1 MKETSQLKL
10 GKSVIG
16 NPVPAFVN
24 VRLYNKMQ
32 NKFQKVM
39 CDKRMYSI
47 FKGFII
53 CGIKMLYD
61 ISTAKD
67 FNC

>member
-1 MKETSQLKL
+1 
-10 GKSVIG
+10 
-16 NPVPAFVN
+16 
-24 VRLYNKMQ
+24 
-32 NKFQKVM
+32 M
-39 CDKRMYSI
+39 CEKRMYSI

-67 FNC
+67 FNCQKYVFFKNE

>member
-1 MKETSQLKL
+1 MKKMKETSQLKL

-32 NKFQKVM
+32 NFRK
-39 CDKRMYSI
+39 
-47 FKGFII
+47 
-53 CGIKMLYD
+53 
-61 ISTAKD
+61 
-67 FNC
+67 

>member
-1 MKETSQLKL
+1 MKKMNITAETSQLKL

-32 NKFQKVM
+32 NF
-39 CDKRMYSI
+39 RM
-47 FKGFII
+47 
-53 CGIKMLYD
+53 
-61 ISTAKD
+61 
-67 FNC
+67 